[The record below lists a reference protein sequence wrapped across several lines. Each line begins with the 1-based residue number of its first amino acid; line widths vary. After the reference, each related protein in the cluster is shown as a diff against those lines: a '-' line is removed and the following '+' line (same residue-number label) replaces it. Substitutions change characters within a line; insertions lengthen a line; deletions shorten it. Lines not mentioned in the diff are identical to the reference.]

1 MARPPAARPGVHQHA
16 QYLDSLLSEETSAPT
31 GANQHHLPP
40 TPVSIMSGAS
50 ASPSPAASN
59 KPRASSSS
67 SSTGSMKTPIGGED
81 VCALVVQVG
90 GCSVRVGYAQEDHP
104 RVHASALVG
113 RRRLRLPPKNATQT
127 FCGACC
133 CCEMRAAAT
142 APPDVDAERGSSS
155 NREQANLQR
164 QNQQQPRWSRASGTS
179 PSVFY
184 SRGPFVWPSEGK
196 SCCGC
201 SCSQQDLLFPVNLG
215 VATPNTEVFSILS
228 VEASAAKNTN
238 APSEDNQQQQQKQQQ
253 RRPVWHV
260 DREAFSTA
268 VRVCIEGHVPP
279 HETQGRTIR
288 PPKVQENQHEHEQL
302 SPMKQEGEGCK
313 CCCAKHHK
321 HQLQQ
326 SDAVCFAGLP
336 DDDGKCKDLK
346 EPALSS
352 CSVFEAFGCSPFGG
366 LGVWTHEHPLLVV
379 EPTLASAS
387 LRETLAAAVFEDL
400 QVPAA
405 FFASAAATAAFAMGR
420 SSALVVELG
429 SLGGSVAA
437 VCDGYMLRRSTQRLP
452 IGGNFLDRQI
462 ELVLLQQL
470 QQQQQQQHQQQAD
483 RLLLPLCMASRRR
496 PQGRLISSSCCN
508 SSLLQLS
515 TAEVVR
521 QVREACCA
529 VRSYGDAGTSLTS
542 QQQQNKAAKEGGGDA
557 SEESAPPS
565 TYELPDGTQLDC
577 CGIRHAVGELLFQ
590 PQAALEAL
598 QAIQPAA
605 LRQDPDELLQ
615 GFAGLPSAVAD
626 CVYASDVDVR
636 RDLLSAVIL
645 TGGLSLTPGLAERF
659 SDELHSEAFGPCSN
673 NSGLKVRVVCPSSH
687 TERRSAAWLGGSILA
702 SLGTF
707 QEMWISKQEYEE
719 HGAAILEKRS
729 F

>member
-1 MARPPAARPGVHQHA
+1 M
-16 QYLDSLLSEETSAPT
+16 SA
-31 GANQHHLPP
+31 
-40 TPVSIMSGAS
+40 AS

-59 KPRASSSS
+59 KPRTSSSSSSS
-67 SSTGSMKTPIGGED
+67 SSTKTPIGGED

-104 RVHASALVG
+104 RIHAAALVG
-113 RRRLRLPPKNATQT
+113 RRRLRVPPENAAKT

-133 CCEMRAAAT
+133 CCETRAAAT
-142 APPDVDAERGSSS
+142 APPDVDAGAGSSS
-155 NREQANLQR
+155 NSEQANLQ
-164 QNQQQPRWSRASGTS
+164 QQSLQQQRWSKASGIS

-184 SRGPFVWPSEGK
+184 SKGPFVWPSEGK

-201 SCSQQDLLFPVNLG
+201 RCSQQDLLFPVNLG
-215 VATPNTEVFSILS
+215 VATPNTEVSPILS
-228 VEASAAKNTN
+228 VEASGAKRTN
-238 APSEDNQQQQQKQQQ
+238 AASEDNQHQQQQQQQ
-253 RRPVWHV
+253 QQQRPVWHV

-268 VRVCIEGHVPP
+268 VRICTEGHVPP
-279 HETQGRTIR
+279 HKTQGRTIR
-288 PPKVQENQHEHEQL
+288 PPKANQQQQQHEQEQL
-302 SPMKQEGEGCK
+302 SAMKKEDGGCK
-313 CCCAKHHK
+313 CCCAKQQK
-321 HQLQQ
+321 QQQQQ
-326 SDAVCFAGLP
+326 SAGDSVGFGGLP
-336 DDDGKCKDLK
+336 DNEGKCNESK

-352 CSVFEAFGCSPFGG
+352 SIFEAFGCSPFGG

-379 EPTLASAS
+379 EPTLASPS
-387 LRETLAAAVFEDL
+387 LREALAAAVFEDL

-429 SLGGSVAA
+429 SAGGSVAA
-437 VCDGYMLRRSTQRLP
+437 VCDGYTLRRSTQRLP

-470 QQQQQQQHQQQAD
+470 QQQQQQQQQQQAD
-483 RLLLPLCMASRRR
+483 RLLLPLCTASRRR
-496 PQGRLISSSCCN
+496 LHGRLSSSSCCS
-508 SSLLQLS
+508 SSLLQHS

-521 QVREACCA
+521 QVREACCV
-529 VRSYGDAGTSLTS
+529 VRSYGDAGMSLAS
-542 QQQQNKAAKEGGGDA
+542 QQQQNKATRGGGGDTP
-557 SEESAPPS
+557 EESAAPS

-577 CGIRHAVGELLFQ
+577 SGIRHAVGELLFQ

-598 QAIQPAA
+598 QAIQPAP
-605 LRQDPDELLQ
+605 LRQDPGELLQ
-615 GFAGLPSAVAD
+615 GFVGLPSAVAD

-719 HGAAILEKRS
+719 QGAAILEKRS

>member
-1 MARPPAARPGVHQHA
+1 MGISFLNDHREG
-16 QYLDSLLSEETSAPT
+16 
-31 GANQHHLPP
+31 
-40 TPVSIMSGAS
+40 
-50 ASPSPAASN
+50 
-59 KPRASSSS
+59 SSSS
-67 SSTGSMKTPIGGED
+67 SSSSSMKTPIGGED

-90 GCSVRVGYAQEDHP
+90 GSSVRVGYAQEDHP
-104 RVHASALVG
+104 RIHASTLVG
-113 RRRLRLPPKNATQT
+113 RRRLRLPPENAAKI

-133 CCEMRAAAT
+133 CCETRAAAT
-142 APPDVDAERGSSS
+142 APPDVDAEAGASRNS
-155 NREQANLQR
+155 EQANLQ
-164 QNQQQPRWSRASGTS
+164 QQSQQQPRWSKATRVS

-184 SRGPFVWPSEGK
+184 CKGPFVWPSEGK

-215 VATPNTEVFSILS
+215 VATPNTEVSPILY
-228 VEASAAKNTN
+228 VEASGAKRTN
-238 APSEDNQQQQQKQQQ
+238 AASEDNQKQQQQ
-253 RRPVWHV
+253 RPIWLV

-268 VRVCIEGHVPP
+268 VRICIEGHVPP

-288 PPKVQENQHEHEQL
+288 PPKAQQQHEQEQL
-302 SPMKQEGEGCK
+302 SALKQEDDGCK
-313 CCCAKHHK
+313 CCCVKQQK
-321 HQLQQ
+321 QHQQQ
-326 SDAVCFAGLP
+326 SDAVSFGGIP
-336 DDDGKCKDLK
+336 DGGGKCKESK
-346 EPALSS
+346 ETALSS
-352 CSVFEAFGCSPFGG
+352 SSIFEAFGCSPFGG

-379 EPTLASAS
+379 EPTLASPS
-387 LRETLAAAVFEDL
+387 LREALAAAVFEDL

-420 SSALVVELG
+420 GSALVVELG
-429 SLGGSVAA
+429 SAGGSVAA
-437 VCDGYMLRRSTQRLP
+437 VCDGYTLRRSIQRLP

-470 QQQQQQQHQQQAD
+470 QQHQQQQQQQAD
-483 RLLLPLCMASRRR
+483 RLSLPLFTASKRR
-496 PQGRLISSSCCN
+496 PQERLTSSSCC
-508 SSLLQLS
+508 SRSLLQHS

-521 QVREACCA
+521 QVREACCV
-529 VRSYGDAGTSLTS
+529 VRSYGDAGMSLAS
-542 QQQQNKAAKEGGGDA
+542 QQQRIKAVKGGGGDA
-557 SEESAPPS
+557 PEESTAPS
-565 TYELPDGTQLDC
+565 SYELPDGTQIDC
-577 CGIRHAVGELLFQ
+577 SGIRHAVGELLFQ

-598 QAIQPAA
+598 QVIQPAA

-615 GFAGLPSAVAD
+615 GFVGLPSAVAD

-659 SDELHSEAFGPCSN
+659 SDELHSEAFGPCSH

-719 HGAAILEKRS
+719 QGAATLEKRS